1 MNVGLQLEDR
11 RRVRVGARERLRA
24 RRQRIRVGDKLQ
36 KGGRLCAGIRE
47 GRRWRQE
54 KGDLLKTGMII
65 LMGECSQARITSH
78 NVLNIPD
85 DIVDEF
91 GGKGVCSEGADLR
104 FQEIH
109 LIGDILGMDDTYSR
123 VSRTVQVVQGT
134 AVNQILQLRLDS

>member
-1 MNVGLQLEDR
+1 MEAGMTALL
-11 RRVRVGARERLRA
+11 GER
-24 RRQRIRVGDKLQ
+24 
-36 KGGRLCAGIRE
+36 
-47 GRRWRQE
+47 
-54 KGDLLKTGMII
+54 
-65 LMGECSQARITSH
+65 SQVVVIAH

-91 GGKGVCSEGADLR
+91 RGKGVCSEGADLR

-123 VSRTVQVVQGT
+123 ISRTVQIVQGT